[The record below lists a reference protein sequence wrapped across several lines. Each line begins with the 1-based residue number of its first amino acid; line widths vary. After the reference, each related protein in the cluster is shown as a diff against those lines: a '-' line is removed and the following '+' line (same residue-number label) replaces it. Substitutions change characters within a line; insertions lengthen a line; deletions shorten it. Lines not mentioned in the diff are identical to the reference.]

1 MGLDNHRVGLGCG
14 FVCNLFISQKRDA
27 ISCSVAKLN
36 QVRFRWRTGDG
47 GRRVYTKG
55 LDGGRDRT
63 AGFLNLIKKSFLFG
77 KTISYFK
84 YRNNVF
90 YIKFSRKTP
99 RIIFDI

>member
-63 AGFLNLIKKSFLFG
+63 AGFLNIFLF
-77 KTISYFK
+77 
-84 YRNNVF
+84 
-90 YIKFSRKTP
+90 
-99 RIIFDI
+99 